1 MIEEESGKFSAS
13 TRKPPTVDPPSRDS
27 PTERPLTGEVEIEN
41 DGNVK
46 NISGPAVLGGAA
58 QCKP

>member
-1 MIEEESGKFSAS
+1 M
-13 TRKPPTVDPPSRDS
+13 DPPSRDS